1 MPLSELVKDRP
12 TMLALTM
19 SLLALVAVLGWM
31 TGRVWWE
38 RRLSREAATWPR
50 TRGQV
55 LETRFAWSSSPRSG
69 TAYWPVIRYRYVA
82 GDATFEADRVSFRT
96 GYARSEVERAIRQ
109 YPVGAEVWVWY
120 RPGEPRQAVL
130 EPGTWNGGQRMRVL
144 IPIEVAAIVATLI
157 SMSFLLFVSRPRR

>member
-1 MPLSELVKDRP
+1 MRWSHRGSPAQAMPLSELVKDRP

-55 LETRFAWSSSPRSG
+55 LETRFAC
-69 TAYWPVIRYRYVA
+69 
-82 GDATFEADRVSFRT
+82 DATFEADRVSFRT
-96 GYARSEVERAIRQ
+96 GYGWSEVERAIRQ
-109 YPVGAEVWVWY
+109 YHVGAEVWVWY
-120 RPGEPRQAVL
+120 RPGDPRQAVL